1 MQGRVTAIGLVS
13 GLLRVTLMN
22 FSPGTGPKG
31 SMKATVLTTR
41 LFALLALV
49 VLSTACFNR
58 DRQPVY
64 VDSDEVEPI
73 RAPEGLSQPRVRT
86 NFDVPGYFLPQL
98 AAVGDEARP
107 PRVLTSAEAEA
118 SRSYIR
124 FGPTGLHLLVEDDP
138 DSVWRRLGF
147 SLNRG
152 GMSVR
157 DVNESD
163 RVFRFHF
170 EHDPVEVQRRGL
182 FARMAFWRGTEVMD
196 FRGIYQAR
204 VEGDGDRTRV
214 ALLDERGD
222 VVEMDRAEYVLS
234 ILRERLG

>member
-1 MQGRVTAIGLVS
+1 M
-13 GLLRVTLMN
+13 
-22 FSPGTGPKG
+22 KG
-31 SMKATVLTTR
+31 IVLITR
-41 LFALLALV
+41 SFALLALV

-64 VDSDEVEPI
+64 VDSDEIEAI
-73 RAPEGLSQPRVRT
+73 RVPAGFSEPRVRS
-86 NFDVPGYFLPQL
+86 NFEVPGYFLPQL

-118 SRSYIR
+118 SRSHIR
-124 FGPTGLHLLVEDDP
+124 FGPTGLHLVVEDDP

-163 RVFRFHF
+163 RVFRFQF
-170 EHDPVEVQRRGL
+170 DHDPIEVQRRGL
-182 FARMAFWRGTEVMD
+182 FARMAFWRGTEVID
-196 FRGIYQAR
+196 FRGVYQAR
-204 VEGDGDRTRV
+204 VEGEGDQTRV
-214 ALLDERGD
+214 ALLDERGE
-222 VVEMDRAEYVLS
+222 VVEMDRAEYLLS

>member
-1 MQGRVTAIGLVS
+1 M
-13 GLLRVTLMN
+13 
-22 FSPGTGPKG
+22 KG
-31 SMKATVLTTR
+31 TVLITR
-41 LFALLALV
+41 VFALLALV
-49 VLSTACFNR
+49 VFSTACFNR

-64 VDSDEVEPI
+64 VDSDEVEAI
-73 RAPEGLSQPRVRT
+73 RVPDGLSEPRIRST
-86 NFDVPGYFLPQL
+86 FEVPGYFLPQL
-98 AAVGDEARP
+98 AAGRDQARP

-118 SRSYIR
+118 SRSQIR
-124 FGPTGLHLLVEDDP
+124 FGPTGLHLVVEDDP

-157 DVNESD
+157 DVDESE

-170 EHDPVEVQRRGL
+170 EHDPIEIQRRGL
-182 FARMAFWRGTEVMD
+182 FGRMAFWRGSEVMD

-204 VEGDGDRTRV
+204 VESHGDQTRV

-222 VVEMDRAEYVLS
+222 VIEMERAEYVLS
-234 ILRERLG
+234 VLRERLG